1 MVYGTKI
8 FARHLQVILFN
19 VGPHRTTAMSV
30 NGDRE
35 EDDPQ
40 TPRASQVNEGHG
52 GYTEQGTAAEEEE
65 MTLRKSPPEISV
77 REPRQSTDSDDDQ
90 VSASSARPSQ
100 DLPANGFFSTDD
112 APLPSPPAEEDGTNP
127 EHQQPKV
134 ESLPQESLP
143 QESPPPAAAE
153 TPVAPA
159 VTQNLPI
166 PEQGDTA
173 SVRTSRDVRKS
184 SLPSMVFVADA
195 LDKVAAS
202 KEARRRK
209 GLADSVQTAL
219 TAIRNDQASNPETI
233 FEPLRLAIE
242 TLSAPLTTIS
252 LDCIGK
258 LITYSYFSTPAST
271 SPPTDSADKS
281 HTPLIERAIDTICDC
296 FQDEAT
302 PVDVQLQIVKSL
314 LAAVLNDTVIVHG
327 AGLLKA
333 VRQVYNIFLLSKSV
347 PNQQVAQGTLTQ
359 MVGTVFERV
368 RTRLA
373 QKEARMGVGKLAS
386 GRGTANGSQ
395 ADLTVTSGGTK
406 GTDQEQ
412 EADGDGSS
420 EGASTFASEQNGN
433 VEPRE
438 KMTLQSFENPKNVFD
453 DTRLT
458 DNAPTTVT
466 QSSSRPRP
474 PRRTSDQHLNGDY
487 EGHLGEDDDEDEI
500 FVKDAFLVFRSMCRL
515 STKILPQEQLQDLRS
530 QNMRSKLISLSIIR
544 MLMNN
549 NMDVFTSPH
558 VTIRSSTNNEP
569 TSFGQAI
576 NQYLRLALSRNGAS
590 SVRQVFENGCEI
602 FWLMLRDMRLML
614 KVLPAES
621 CFWVMLTSYS
631 ES

>member
-1 MVYGTKI
+1 
-8 FARHLQVILFN
+8 
-19 VGPHRTTAMSV
+19 
-30 NGDRE
+30 
-35 EDDPQ
+35 
-40 TPRASQVNEGHG
+40 
-52 GYTEQGTAAEEEE
+52 
-65 MTLRKSPPEISV
+65 
-77 REPRQSTDSDDDQ
+77 
-90 VSASSARPSQ
+90 
-100 DLPANGFFSTDD
+100 
-112 APLPSPPAEEDGTNP
+112 
-127 EHQQPKV
+127 
-134 ESLPQESLP
+134 
-143 QESPPPAAAE
+143 
-153 TPVAPA
+153 
-159 VTQNLPI
+159 
-166 PEQGDTA
+166 
-173 SVRTSRDVRKS
+173 
-184 SLPSMVFVADA
+184 MVFVADA
-195 LDKVAAS
+195 LDKIAAS

-219 TAIRNDQASNPETI
+219 TAIRNDQASDPEVI

-242 TLSAPLTTIS
+242 TLNVTLTTIS

-258 LITYSYFSTPAST
+258 LITYSYFSTPASST
-271 SPPTDSADKS
+271 SPTDSSDKS
-281 HTPLIERAIDTICDC
+281 HVPLIERAIDTICDC

-314 LAAVLNDTVIVHG
+314 LASILNDTVVVHG

-373 QKEARMGVGKLAS
+373 QKEARMGVGRLAS

-395 ADLTVTSGGTK
+395 ADLTVTS
-406 GTDQEQ
+406 
-412 EADGDGSS
+412 
-420 EGASTFASEQNGN
+420 EGASGVGQDASASRDGSLEGAPATTS
-433 VEPRE
+433 EPRE

-466 QSSSRPRP
+466 QPSPRP
-474 PRRTSDQHLNGDY
+474 KPSRRPSDQHLNGED
-487 EGHLGEDDDEDEI
+487 EGQPGEEDDEDEI

-530 QNMRSKLISLSIIR
+530 QNMRSKLVSLSIIR

-549 NMDVFTSPH
+549 NMDVFTSPL

-590 SVRQVFENGCEI
+590 SVRQVFETGCEI
-602 FWLMLRDMRLML
+602 FWLMLRDMRVML
-614 KVLPAES
+614 KVPPLDQLYGTP
-621 CFWVMLTSYS
+621 LTRRS
-631 ES
+631 ESSRSFSRKYTCRSWSVETPQASRNFTS